1 LARRTAPTDS
11 DRLER
16 GAALALRT
24 WVFLLAG
31 YIVFNKTFPFYLL
44 AMPVL
49 QMTGMDLLMLL
60 LRAVLGLAVAAWLF
74 RQAFAPPP
82 LLDRHRVFCENWVG
96 LGLGLTSLIAAAC
109 FAYLIKGD
117 GVISTTARLLARGIL
132 WLVF

>member
-1 LARRTAPTDS
+1 LARRATPTDS

-31 YIVFNKTFPFYLL
+31 YITFNKTFPFYLL
-44 AMPVL
+44 ATPVL

-60 LRAVLGLAVAAWLF
+60 LRAVVGLAVAAFLV
-74 RQAFAPPP
+74 RKAFSPPP
-82 LLDRHRVFCENWVG
+82 LIDRHRIFCENWVG
-96 LGLGLTSLIAAAC
+96 LGLGLTSLIAAAS

-117 GVISTTARLLARGIL
+117 GAISTTARLLARGIL
-132 WLVF
+132 WLLF